1 PGYGQAAW
9 PGESI
14 RHTTAPRCCAPNWP
28 SAPRSLPVDAAL
40 PLRGNA
46 ALTFAGNIFVGP
58 HIMSGWLRAFV
69 EVNPV
74 IHRTTAVCGL
84 TSGTGAAGAAGWVL
98 ACAVLT
104 AVFAPLTMRLY
115 RPGRVGRCADLQ
127 LRAVVG
133 GAVGQVGAVPGDDL
147 PDPQRGQRAEQ
158 V

>member
-1 PGYGQAAW
+1 HPVPDRRDHDPRAGPALVFPFSPGLVDH
-9 PGESI
+9 PPPDPT
-14 RHTTAPRCCAPNWP
+14 HTNSVSGISMMILIP
-28 SAPRSLPVDAAL
+28 
-40 PLRGNA
+40 
-46 ALTFAGNIFVGP
+46 LTFAGNIFVGP

-69 EVNPV
+69 ELNPG
-74 IHRTTAVCGL
+74 IHRARAVGGL
-84 TSGTGAAGAAGWVL
+84 TAGTGAAGAAGWVL

-147 PDPQRGQRAEQ
+147 PDPQRGQR
-158 V
+158 